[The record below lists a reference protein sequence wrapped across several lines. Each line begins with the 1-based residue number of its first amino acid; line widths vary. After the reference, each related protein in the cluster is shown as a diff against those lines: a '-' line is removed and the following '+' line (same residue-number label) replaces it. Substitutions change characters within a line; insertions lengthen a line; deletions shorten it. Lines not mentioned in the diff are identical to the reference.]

1 MMKRAI
7 AFVAFLGVCLLICL
21 RAEAAKKR
29 LTVELVAH
37 EGVLVSPRIS
47 SVQWRPGGQ
56 QISYLRRESTGKEAV
71 TILWIYDVG
80 KKEERALLD
89 GKGENQKLN
98 LPSYQ
103 WSPQGNSLLLE
114 GQDGLWLLDVASGQK
129 KRLTQGSEPA
139 EYPSF
144 SPTGDRV
151 AFVKQDNL
159 YVLDVAAASIK
170 QLTRDGNENVL
181 NGKLDWVY
189 EEELA
194 NRAGGRSFE
203 WSPDGKKIA
212 YLRLDDTPVPLYP
225 LTDYL
230 SVHALLTRQR
240 FPQPGDP
247 NPVPSFH
254 VVSVRDG
261 AQQSWKP
268 KATSPHVEY
277 FGPTFSWTA
286 DSQALSFLTLNRAQN
301 ELRVHL
307 WDLASDSDH
316 ELLAEKD
323 TYWINSLVPPRFLED
338 DQRFLWLSER
348 DGWLHLYLY
357 NRQGELLNQ
366 LTHGTWQI
374 DPGSIGDTP
383 SLGVDAKGGWVYFQ
397 ATEKDPCE
405 RQLYRVRLDGTGFE
419 RLSRE
424 SGTHALNLS
433 PSGGYLIDTFSNID
447 EPPSIRLLKA
457 DGSFVAPLDQPKNRL
472 GEYALAKTEFVEV
485 TAVDGARLFA
495 RLVKPAD
502 FDARKKYPVVV
513 NVYGGPHA
521 QVVADRWGA
530 TSLFDHLLAQEGFL
544 VWSLDNRG
552 SAGRGHAW
560 EFPIFNNL
568 GRRELDDQLAG
579 VVYLKSLPFVDANR
593 LGIWGWSY
601 GGFMTLYALTH
612 APDVFRCGAAGG
624 PVTDWK
630 LYDSIYTERYM
641 RTPTENP
648 EGYRASSPVEAA
660 DKLKAA
666 LLLIH
671 GTDDD
676 NVHMQ
681 NTLSL
686 VSALV
691 KARRPFEL
699 YLQPGQ
705 KHGFA
710 GETVRAYLYDR
721 LLDFFK
727 KNLNP

>member
-1 MMKRAI
+1 MKRC
-7 AFVAFLGVCLLICL
+7 VAFLTFLTVCLLVCL
-21 RAEAAKKR
+21 RADAGKKH
-29 LTVELVAH
+29 LTVELIAQ
-37 EGVLVSPRIS
+37 EGALLSPRIS
-47 SVQWRPGGQ
+47 SVRWRPGGQ
-56 QISYLRRESTGKEAV
+56 QISYLRREGSGKEAI
-71 TILWIYDVG
+71 TTLWIYDVG

-89 GKGENQKLN
+89 SRGENQKLN
-98 LPSYQ
+98 LASYQ
-103 WSPQGNSLLLE
+103 WSPQGNALLLR
-114 GQDGLWLLDVASGQK
+114 GQNGLWLLHLGSGQK
-129 KRLTQGSEPA
+129 KRLTQDSEPE
-139 EYPSF
+139 EYPTF

-151 AFVKQDNL
+151 VFVKQNNL

-170 QLTRDGNENVL
+170 QLTTDGNENVL

-194 NRAGGRSFE
+194 YRAGSGSFE

-230 SVHALLTRQR
+230 SVHARLTRQR

-247 NPVPSFH
+247 NPVPTFH
-254 VVSVRDG
+254 VVSVSDG

-268 KATSPHVEY
+268 GPRSSHVEY
-277 FGPTFSWTA
+277 FGPTFSWTP
-286 DSQALSFLTLNRAQN
+286 DSQAVSFLTLNRAQN
-301 ELRVHL
+301 ELTVHL

-323 TYWINSLVPPRFLED
+323 PYWINSLVPPRFLEG
-338 DQRFLWLSER
+338 DQHFLWLSER

-357 NRQGELLNQ
+357 NRKGELLKQ
-366 LTHGTWQI
+366 LTRGAWQTEL
-374 DPGSIGDTP
+374 PSFGDVP
-383 SLGVDAKGGWVYFQ
+383 SLGLDAKGGWVYFQ
-397 ATEKDPCE
+397 ATEKDPRE
-405 RQLYRVRLDGTGFE
+405 LQLYRVRLDGSGFE
-419 RLSRE
+419 RLSKE

-433 PSGGYLIDTFSNID
+433 PSGSYLIDTFSNAD
-447 EPPSIRLLKA
+447 EPPSMRLLRA
-457 DGSFVAPLDQPKNRL
+457 DGSFVALLDQPKNRL

-485 TAVDGARLFA
+485 PGTDGARLFA
-495 RLVKPAD
+495 RLAKPAD
-502 FDARKKYPVVV
+502 FDPQKRYPVVV
-513 NVYGGPHA
+513 DIYGGPHA
-521 QVVADRWGA
+521 QEVANRWGV
-530 TSLFDHLLAQEGFL
+530 TSLFDDLLAQEGFL

-552 SAGRGHAW
+552 STARGHAW
-560 EFPIFNNL
+560 ESPIFNNL
-568 GRRELDDQLAG
+568 GRAELEDQLAG
-579 VVYLKSLPFVDANR
+579 VAYLKSLPFVDANR

-601 GGFMTLYALTH
+601 GGYMTLYALTH

-648 EGYRASSPVEAA
+648 EGYKTSSPLEAA

-681 NTLSL
+681 NTLSFL
-686 VSALV
+686 NALV

-705 KHGFA
+705 KHGFG
-710 GETVRAYLYDR
+710 GETVRTYLYER